1 MLKPDKTDFMDADML
16 ALWEIMRPE
25 DLPGYRLYGGTA
37 LALYLNHRKSTD
49 FDFFLNGIVTRSKLI
64 DIPWLKKADFRG
76 TRMMVDAFVQGKERE
91 VKFNFISIQE
101 FHVVPPQKPPIKA
114 SNGIAVAHPVDI
126 LSSKLATITKRKVIR
141 DYIDIAFANKKIPD
155 YLNEA
160 IPIYLKDEMTK
171 DDRPKELAKSIN
183 NYPYEIEY
191 NLPQNLLEEINKLT
205 RRLSRARNIEALEEQ
220 TRSEH
225 QL

>member
-16 ALWEIMRPE
+16 ALWETMRPE

-49 FDFFLNGIVTRSKLI
+49 FDFFKNGPVTQDKLMET
-64 DIPWLKKADFRG
+64 PWLKTADFRG

-91 VKFNFISIQE
+91 VKFNFISIE
-101 FHVVPPQKPPIKA
+101 DFHVIAPVKAPIKA
-114 SNGIAVAHPVDI
+114 ANGIAVAHPVDI
-126 LSSKLATITKRKVIR
+126 LSSKLAAITKRKVIR

-155 YLNEA
+155 CLNEA
-160 IPIYLKDEMTK
+160 IPIYLQDEMTK

-183 NYPYEIEY
+183 NYTYEIEY
-191 NLPQNLLEEINKLT
+191 GLPTELVKEITRLTKRLNKAKDIKTFIRQNEYDITE
-205 RRLSRARNIEALEEQ
+205 
-220 TRSEH
+220 
-225 QL
+225 